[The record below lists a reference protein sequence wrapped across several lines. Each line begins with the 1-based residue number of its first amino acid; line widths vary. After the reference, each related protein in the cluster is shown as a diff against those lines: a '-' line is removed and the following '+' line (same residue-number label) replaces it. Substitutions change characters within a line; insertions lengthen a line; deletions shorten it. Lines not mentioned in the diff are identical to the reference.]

1 MSSIFQQGIGGGRV
15 TSSATSQ
22 ANIIKGQ
29 ASIEAQRTQEFSE
42 KLKNAQKKAEE
53 LKTNSGKNA
62 EDDRKL
68 REVCQEMESVFL
80 NLMVSKMRDTIPERT
95 LFPKSS
101 GEKMMQSM
109 FDVELTKVM
118 SKAGGIGIGELLY
131 QQLSN
136 PGTASIPSADN
147 NVGVKKEKD

>member
-15 TSSATSQ
+15 VSSATSQ

-29 ASIEAQRTQEFSE
+29 ASMEEKRTKEFSE
-42 KLKNAQKKAEE
+42 KLKEAQKKADE
-53 LKTNSGKNA
+53 LRTTSRKSE
-62 EDDRKL
+62 EDDKKL

-80 NLMVSKMRDTIPERT
+80 NFMMTKMRDTIPERT

-118 SKAGGIGIGELLY
+118 SKAGGIGIGGMLY

-136 PGTASIPSADN
+136 PGTVSIPSADN
-147 NVGVKKEKD
+147 NVGLKKEKD